1 MNLAEKKQNYIKRL
15 QRFNQYMSERQRPD
29 PRELIAEGVRKSTG
43 ITDENTVNVLTE
55 KAVRAESY
63 TKKDGYDTFLFGIAQ
78 SLEIN
83 RSEVSPEYEYFT
95 WIDRGKEILHDMTDG
110 HVSAADLNERND
122 FLKDSWQRE
131 SEMLTCLGLY
141 ERSDNPL
148 AKQKCHDLRYR
159 LQRLRQIRSSIL
171 TLTKD
176 RADKTLSPEEIEEIK
191 RRYRLLN
198 AMRTLEI
205 PAPVDK
211 ELAHESW
218 AHERDLEFVAGYS
231 FYTRMLEDIRRAEL
245 QKSRDRELVL
255 MEAYS
260 NAPDEYLLM
269 LRHKDD
275 TKETISDRLARLSGR
290 KVSSPEKEEAVRTL
304 KRTRLF
310 DAAYYNQLINQRESV
325 G

>member
-15 QRFNQYMSERQRPD
+15 QRFNQFMSERQRPD

-211 ELAHESW
+211 ELVHESW
-218 AHERDLEFVAGYS
+218 AHERDWEFVAGYS

-275 TKETISDRLARLSGR
+275 TKETIRDRLARLSGR

-310 DAAYYNQLINQRESV
+310 DAAYYNQLINQRENV